1 MKSLMN
7 FLMTQD
13 ITILKSLFNKIN
25 EFRKVKCRK
34 DEKKEKKI
42 VVNDTVSELNR
53 LLNRFLN

>member
-13 ITILKSLFNKIN
+13 ITILKNLFNKIN

-53 LLNRFLN
+53 LLNRFWN

>member
-1 MKSLMN
+1 MN
-7 FLMTQD
+7 FLLTQD

-42 VVNDTVSELNR
+42 VVNGTVSELNR
-53 LLNRFLN
+53 LLNRFWN